1 MADDEL
7 FSVYAF
13 FPDETSMLDLDHV
26 DAETAVNAA
35 KRLTES
41 LGARMGTTRRVIIVD
56 ADDNT
61 CFMWVFGK
69 GVVFPERETA

>member
-1 MADDEL
+1 MIADGE

-13 FPDETSMLDLDHV
+13 FVDETSMLDLEHV

-56 ADDNT
+56 GGDNT
-61 CFMWVFGK
+61 CFQWEYGK
-69 GVVFPERETA
+69 GVTFK

>member
-1 MADDEL
+1 MPDGE
-7 FSVYAF
+7 FSVHVF

-26 DAETAVNAA
+26 DAETAVKAA

-41 LGARMGTTRRVIIVD
+41 LGARMGTTRRVIITD
-56 ADDNT
+56 GGDNA
-61 CFMWVFGK
+61 CFEWRHGK